1 MSGIGSDGLSDGE
14 GVEESAPKRQKQIG
28 FYCINVIA
36 YDEDGGDVLCED
48 ETNGSSQLCN
58 FCARHIGG
66 GMWGH

>member
-1 MSGIGSDGLSDGE
+1 MSGLGSDGE
-14 GVEESAPKRQKQIG
+14 VAEESAPKRQKQMG
-28 FYCINVIA
+28 HYCINVIA